1 MARAD
6 NYHSIKGCLPFL
18 YAIKTV
24 NEKGIYNYYFNTLT
38 TPPYVIDNQLVT

>member
-6 NYHSIKGCLPFL
+6 NYHSIKGCLSFL

-24 NEKGIYNYYFNTLT
+24 NEKDIYNSFLI
-38 TPPYVIDNQLVT
+38 PPPMSLKDNRL